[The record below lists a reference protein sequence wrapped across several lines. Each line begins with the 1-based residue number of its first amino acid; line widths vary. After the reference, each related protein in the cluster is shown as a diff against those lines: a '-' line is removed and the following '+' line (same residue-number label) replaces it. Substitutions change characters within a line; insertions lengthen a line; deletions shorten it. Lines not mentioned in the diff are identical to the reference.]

1 MQYRITQVMG
11 IWNNMWDKL
20 KDLHKDYHERI
31 DEMQNLGGLRIW
43 IIHVLDEQGPKN
55 GVELMDAVQSHYIG
69 LNKPGHKR
77 HRHSKRPSPGSL
89 YPMLKKMV
97 DEKLIKKMEDGRY
110 ELTNKGQEKSYK
122 IFRHFHGKHSNLGIS
137 AIENTLKEM
146 DNNIA
151 YLENL
156 KKEKLV
162 KHEELIVNLNT
173 RLKLIKE
180 SLHEE

>member
-1 MQYRITQVMG
+1 
-11 IWNNMWDKL
+11 MWDKL

-43 IIHVLDEQGPKN
+43 IINVLDEQGPKN

-69 LNKPGHKR
+69 LNKPGHRR
-77 HRHSKRPSPGSL
+77 HRHHKRPSPGSI

-97 DEKLIKKMEDGRY
+97 DENLVKKIEDGRY
-110 ELTNKGQEKSYK
+110 ELTKKGQEKSYK
-122 IFRHFHGKHSNLGIS
+122 IFRHLHGNPSNLDIS

-146 DNNIA
+146 DSNIA
-151 YLENL
+151 HLENV
-156 KKEKLV
+156 KKEKLLT
-162 KHEELIVNLNT
+162 HEELIENLII

-180 SLHEE
+180 SLNEE